1 VSGQSPDARVSRR
14 PRPAILAADV
24 GNSKT
29 DLVLVDA
36 AGAVLAALRGQT
48 ASHQAV
54 GPRTAAHRLRAL
66 AAAAAE
72 SAGLPPD
79 PPFAE
84 MAVLC
89 AAGADTRR
97 DSARLRRGAER
108 IGLGRTVLVRND
120 ADAVLRAGSP
130 AGWGVA
136 VICGAGVNCLGVAPD
151 GRAAR
156 LAALGAVTGDRG
168 GGYDV
173 GLAGL
178 GAAVRGRDGRGPRTV
193 LERTLP
199 PLLGARRPVDL
210 ARAIDA
216 GAIPEARLGELA
228 PAVFAAAGAGDAV
241 AREIIDGLADELARM
256 ALAAIRRLG
265 LLRREVPVIL
275 AGGVFRT
282 SDAAFHERLA
292 GAILRTARRA
302 RIERLAV
309 PPVSGAVL
317 LGFDARSADPAGPR
331 PFPGSDLG
339 VRIAALLEA

>member
-1 VSGQSPDARVSRR
+1 VSGQSPDAGARR
-14 PRPAILAADV
+14 ARPAILAADV

-36 AGAVLAALRGQT
+36 AGEVLAAVRGQT
-48 ASHQAV
+48 ASHQAAGARV
-54 GPRTAAHRLRAL
+54 AALRLRAL

-72 SAGLPPD
+72 SAGLAPD

-89 AAGADTRR
+89 AAGADTPR

-108 IGLGRTVLVRND
+108 MGLGRTVLVSND

-151 GRAAR
+151 GRTAR
-156 LAALGAVTGDRG
+156 LAALGALTGDRG

-173 GLAGL
+173 GLSGL

-216 GAIPEARLGELA
+216 GAVAEARLGELA
-228 PAVFAAAGAGDAV
+228 PAVFAAARAGDGV
-241 AREIIDGLADELARM
+241 ARQIIDGLADELAVM
-256 ALAAIRRLG
+256 AVAAMRRLG

-275 AGGVFRT
+275 AGGIFRT
-282 SDAAFHERLA
+282 SDPTFHQRLS
-292 GAILRTARRA
+292 GAILRTAPRA

-317 LGFDARSADPAGPR
+317 LGFDAQAAGPAR
-331 PFPGSDLG
+331 PTPRTGADLG
-339 VRIAALLEA
+339 ALIAAILEA